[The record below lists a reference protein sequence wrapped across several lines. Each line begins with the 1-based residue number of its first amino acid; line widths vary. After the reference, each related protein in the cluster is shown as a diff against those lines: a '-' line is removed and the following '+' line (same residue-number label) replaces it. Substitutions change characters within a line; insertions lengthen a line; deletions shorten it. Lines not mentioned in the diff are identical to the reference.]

1 MFRCMR
7 DYQRVSSG
15 MIKVNLEEIWTTA
28 WKDETSFMF
37 PEMIGPV
44 WYSAPSRAAHFSL
57 DIAKKCYSGLGN

>member
-1 MFRCMR
+1 
-7 DYQRVSSG
+7 

-28 WKDETSFMF
+28 WEDETSFMF